1 VVFYTSPL
9 IFAPNFGMGMT
20 SRLMKS
26 FTVAVFSIFS
36 LLISMPSFANGGGAE
51 NDSTKK
57 KSFNAQEV
65 IFGHILDGHDFH
77 FFDVTDK
84 DGKVTPIGIPL
95 PVILYSPQRGLDVF
109 MSSKFEHGHESY
121 KGYRLLEKHYLHD
134 LEKEGVVLKKEGLSV
149 GKIIPVDAN
158 GNWDKSVKF
167 YDVSLTRNV
176 VQMILALGL
185 LVWIMI
191 TIGKRYQ
198 KGHGVKS
205 APTGMQN
212 LLEPVVTF
220 VRDEVAKPNLG
231 DKWEKYLPYLL
242 TVFFFILINNL
253 LGLIPGSANVTGNI
267 AFTLILGLISFV
279 VILASSK
286 KHYWGHIFNPPGMP
300 IGVKAILVPVE
311 FLSVFIKP
319 MALIIRLFANM
330 VAGHIIIICLISLIF
345 IFAELNKYAG
355 WGTSL
360 FSIPFTIFIYFIEIL
375 VAFIQAY
382 VFAMLTAV
390 FVGQAYEETHHDDAH
405 AAH

>member
-1 VVFYTSPL
+1 
-9 IFAPNFGMGMT
+9 MGMT

-26 FTVAVFSIFS
+26 FAVAVFGLFS
-36 LLISMPSFANGGGAE
+36 LLISVHSFAKEGDGENGGE
-51 NDSTKK
+51 KK
-57 KSFNAQEV
+57 KGFNAQEV

-77 FFDVTDK
+77 FFDITHA
-84 DGKVTPIGIPL
+84 DGSKTPVGIPL
-95 PVILYSPQRGLDVF
+95 PVILYSPQRGLNVF

-121 KGYRLLEKHYLHD
+121 KGYRLLEEHYLEKLKDEGHD
-134 LEKEGVVLKKEGLSV
+134 LKKEGLSA
-149 GKIIPVDAN
+149 GKIIAVDGN
-158 GNWDKSVKF
+158 NNWDKSVTF
-167 YDVSLTRNV
+167 YDISLTRNV
-176 VQMILALGL
+176 VQMFLALGL

-212 LLEPVVTF
+212 LLEPVITF

-242 TVFFFILINNL
+242 SLFFFILINNL

-279 VILASSK
+279 VILANSK
-286 KHYWGHIFNPPGMP
+286 THYWHHIFNPPGMP

-311 FLSVFIKP
+311 FLSIFIKP

-345 IFAELNKYAG
+345 IFAGLNRYAG
-355 WGTSL
+355 WGTSV

-390 FVGQAYEETHHDDAH
+390 FVGQGYEKPHGEDAH

>member
-1 VVFYTSPL
+1 
-9 IFAPNFGMGMT
+9 
-20 SRLMKS
+20 MKS
-26 FTVAVFSIFS
+26 FTVAAFS
-36 LLISMPSFANGGGAE
+36 LFLLVISVPSFANGGDGGGGGE
-51 NDSTKK
+51 KK
-57 KSFNAQEV
+57 KGFNAQEV

-77 FFDVTDK
+77 FFDITDK
-84 DGKVTPIGIPL
+84 DGHKHPVGIPL
-95 PVILYSPQRGLDVF
+95 PVILYSPQKGLSFF
-109 MSSKFEHGHESY
+109 MSSKFHHGEEIHEGY
-121 KGYRLLEKHYLHD
+121 KLLNEEGIEELK
-134 LEKEGVVLKKEGLSV
+134 KENIDVKKEGLSA

-158 GNWDKSVKF
+158 GKWDKSVKF

-176 VQMILALGL
+176 VQMILALAL

-191 TIGKRYQ
+191 SIAKRYQ
-198 KGHGVKS
+198 KGHGVNS

-231 DKWEKYLPYLL
+231 DKWEKYLPYIL

-253 LGLIPGSANVTGNI
+253 IGLIPGSANVTGNI

-279 VILASSK
+279 VILVSSK

-300 IGVKAILVPVE
+300 MGVKLILVPVE

-345 IFAELNKYAG
+345 IFAGLNKYAG

-390 FVGQAYEETHHDDAH
+390 FVGQAFEETHHEEAH